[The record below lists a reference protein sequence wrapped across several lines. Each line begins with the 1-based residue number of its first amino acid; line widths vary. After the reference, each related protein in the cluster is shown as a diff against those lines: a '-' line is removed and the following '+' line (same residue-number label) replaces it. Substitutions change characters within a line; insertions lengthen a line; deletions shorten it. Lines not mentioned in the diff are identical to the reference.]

1 MKKFLAYILV
11 LTLSLSMAA
20 CSTSQ
25 SAPETTEAAPVV
37 VETTA
42 VVETTEVVEETRAPA
57 TWELYD
63 AAGMKKPMD
72 VVIAAFQEKTG
83 DTVNVNYSSSGALF
97 TQIEQG
103 QPCDL
108 YFTADWIYVEKME
121 QANLA
126 ASSTKFLS
134 DNISLV
140 VSESAKEKV
149 KTFEDLTK
157 EDVTFTLC
165 DPAAPVGVYAET
177 GMKEMGL
184 WKAAEANVVSRPST
198 VNQAAI
204 MVIQDEVDAGLIFS
218 SVANANGL
226 TPVELMDQKYTGEII
241 FGTVTV
247 VGENEAIANEFVEF
261 ANEYVAEFEK
271 YGWTAYAE

>member
-1 MKKFLAYILV
+1 MKRIIAMLLAAM
-11 LTLSLSMAA
+11 MAMALMTA
-20 CSTSQ
+20 CGTQ
-25 SAPETTEAAPVV
+25 PTAPENTE
-37 VETTA
+37 A
-42 VVETTEVVEETRAPA
+42 VVENREPA
-57 TWELYD
+57 TWELYV

-83 DTVNVNYSSSGALF
+83 DTINVNYSSSGALF

-121 QANLA
+121 EANLA

-134 DNISLV
+134 DNICLV
-140 VSESAKEKV
+140 VSESAKDKV
-149 KTFEDLTK
+149 KTFEDLAK

-165 DPAAPVGVYAET
+165 DPAAPVGVYAEI
-177 GMKEMGL
+177 GLKEMGL
-184 WKAAEANVVSRPST
+184 WESAEANVVSRPST

-226 TPVELMDQKYTGEII
+226 TPVELMDQQYTGEII

-247 VGENEAIANEFVEF
+247 AGGNEEIANEFVAF

-271 YGWTAYAE
+271 YGWSAYAE

>member
-1 MKKFLAYILV
+1 MKRIIAMLLALMMAMAL
-11 LTLSLSMAA
+11 LTA
-20 CSTSQ
+20 CGAQ
-25 SAPETTEAAPVV
+25 PAEPETTEPA
-37 VETTA
+37 VENR
-42 VVETTEVVEETRAPA
+42 EPA
-57 TWELYD
+57 TWELYV

-83 DTVNVNYSSSGALF
+83 DTINVNYSSSGALY

-108 YFTADWIYVEKME
+108 YFTADWIYVDKME
-121 QANLA
+121 EAGLA

-134 DNISLV
+134 DNICLV
-140 VSESAKEKV
+140 VSESAKDKV
-149 KTFEDLTK
+149 KTFEDLAK

-177 GMKEMGL
+177 GLKAMGL
-184 WKAAEANVVSRPST
+184 WEAAEANVVSRPST

-204 MVIQDEVDAGLIFS
+204 MVLQDEVDAGLIFS

-226 TPVELMDQKYTGEII
+226 TPVELMDQQYTGEII

-247 VGENEAIANEFVEF
+247 ADGHEAIADEFVAF

>member
-1 MKKFLAYILV
+1 MKKFLAFV
-11 LTLSLSMAA
+11 LAMAMTMIFLTG
-20 CSTSQ
+20 CQSQ
-25 SAPETTEAAPVV
+25 QVQEEQPTETAEK
-37 VETTA
+37 
-42 VVETTEVVEETRAPA
+42 RAPA
-57 TWELYD
+57 TWELYV

-72 VVIAAFQEKTG
+72 VVVAAFEEETG
-83 DTVNVNYSSSGALF
+83 DTVNVNYSSSGALY

-108 YFTADWIYVEKME
+108 FFTADWIYVEKME
-121 QANLA
+121 EKNLA

-134 DNISLV
+134 DNIALV
-140 VSESAKEKV
+140 VSESAKDKV
-149 KTFEDLTK
+149 KSFEDLTK
-157 EDVTFTLC
+157 DGVTLTLC

-177 GMKEMGL
+177 GLENLGL
-184 WKAAEANVVSRPST
+184 WEKAEPNVVARPST

-204 MVIQDEVDAGLIFS
+204 MVLQDEVDAGLIFS

-226 TPVELMDQKYTGEII
+226 TPVEIMDEKYSGEII

-247 VGENEAIANEFVEF
+247 AGENEDIANEFVKF
-261 ANEYVAEFEK
+261 ANEHVKEFEK